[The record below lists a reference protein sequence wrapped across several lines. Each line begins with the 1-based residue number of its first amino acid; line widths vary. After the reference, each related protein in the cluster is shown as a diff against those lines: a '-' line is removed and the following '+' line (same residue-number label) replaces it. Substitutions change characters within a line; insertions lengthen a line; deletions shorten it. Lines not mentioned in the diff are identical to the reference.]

1 MTDMSRSSAEPV
13 KWGLKLPNCGG
24 VLCPPEWARPDTIHA
39 IAAEADAA
47 GFDSVWLH
55 DHLVTPAELKHVS
68 PDFYEPIV
76 TMTALAAAHPRLTV
90 GVATIILPLRDPV
103 LLAKQVETLAGF
115 FPGRIMIGLGA
126 GRYSSEFE
134 SLGLEFFE
142 RRGSVAAE
150 YLTIIQALLT
160 RPDVD
165 HAGEM
170 RTLSGVT
177 MNPRPKVRPQLLYA
191 GNVAAGAKRAARL
204 ADGWIGASM
213 PPEDVADMV
222 TLMGGVR
229 EEAGRGDEPFL
240 ITFSATVVRDDG
252 VGHSQSTGRDDLH
265 MHKATI
271 SGDAPTVAA
280 LLAPYVLAGAS
291 HFQLSLRSESLE
303 DLSDNI
309 TWFSREVAPAVE
321 DAVSAARG

>member
-1 MTDMSRSSAEPV
+1 MSQMTRDPGETV

-39 IAAEADAA
+39 IATEAEAA

-76 TMTALAAAHPRLTV
+76 TMAALAAAHPNLTV

-103 LLAKQVETLAGF
+103 LLAKQVQTLAGF
-115 FPGRIMIGLGA
+115 FPGQTMIGLGA

-134 SLGLEFFE
+134 SLGLDTFE
-142 RRGSVAAE
+142 RRGAVAAE
-150 YLTIIQALLT
+150 YLSIMQALLT

-165 HAGEM
+165 HSGEI

-177 MNPRPKVRPQLLYA
+177 MNPRPKDRPPLLYA

-213 PPEDVADMV
+213 PPEQFAEMVAMMA
-222 TLMGGVR
+222 TVR
-229 EEAGRGDEPFL
+229 ADEGRADEPFL
-240 ITFSATVVRDDG
+240 VTFSATVVREEPDAAS
-252 VGHSQSTGRDDLH
+252 VEEREDLH

-271 SGDAPTVAA
+271 SGDAATVAG
-280 LLAPYVLAGAS
+280 LLAPYVLAGS
-291 HFQLSLRSESLE
+291 THFQLSLRAGTLE
-303 DLSDNI
+303 ELSDNI
-309 TWFSREVAPAVE
+309 AWFTREVAPAVE
-321 DAVSAARG
+321 RLVSAARA